1 MNWRSL
7 KWLLLLLR
15 WHFWPPPK
23 MPVQPVI
30 KFSLSRMSLFGLYF
44 DYFAASFLRSSVEI
58 TTNVSWKPF
67 WFWLSKLVP
76 DLFMTA
82 KQHFLKLK
90 SIFSSAQIVQEKIPT
105 FIIVRPQITL
115 EKIYSFCNNKC
126 KYGFSS
132 RKSVPRIE
140 RRTRIR
146 RNTPYKYAL
155 LSDLL
160 IDCDRNLSWIAW
172 RQH

>member
-7 KWLLLLLR
+7 KWLLLPLTFLTTTKNASSTCNQILIVADVA
-15 WHFWPPPK
+15 FWPIFWLLCC
-23 MPVQPVI
+23 VI
-30 KFSLSRMSLFGLYF
+30 SQKRWNHHECFS
-44 DYFAASFLRSSVEI
+44 
-58 TTNVSWKPF
+58 KPF

-76 DLFMTA
+76 DLFMTT